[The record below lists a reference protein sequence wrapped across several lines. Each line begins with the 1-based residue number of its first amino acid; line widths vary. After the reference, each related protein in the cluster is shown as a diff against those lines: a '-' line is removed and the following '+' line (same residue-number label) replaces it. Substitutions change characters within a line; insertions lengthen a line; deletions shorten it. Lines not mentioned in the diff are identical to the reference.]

1 MCKKPGQ
8 KSVMGSVGMQEKCVE
23 AKFRMILMVHREF
36 LNNLILCRVKKVN
49 EQKWKKLPGDID

>member
-8 KSVMGSVGMQEKCVE
+8 KSVMGSVGMKEKCVE

-49 EQKWKKLPGDID
+49 EQK